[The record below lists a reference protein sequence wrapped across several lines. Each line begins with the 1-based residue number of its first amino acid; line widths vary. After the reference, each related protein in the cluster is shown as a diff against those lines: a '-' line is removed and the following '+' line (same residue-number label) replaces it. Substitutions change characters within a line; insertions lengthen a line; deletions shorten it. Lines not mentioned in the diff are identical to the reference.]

1 VTLEDVQQR
10 QDHRQLAIDEVGISG
25 IRYPVVVWDRQQG
38 KQDTVGE
45 FTMSVDLAAD
55 VKGAHLSRFVEV
67 LHEHAAGE
75 VAPHSVA
82 ALVATLRTRLHAS
95 RARVEIGFPFFVR
108 CQAPISGA
116 AALMDY
122 QCTLV
127 GESRHAQ
134 FTWSL
139 TVRVPVTSVCPCSK
153 AISDYGAHNQ
163 RGYLTVTVR
172 PATTEVG
179 PAADIWIDDLID
191 LAEASASAPVRPL
204 VKRPD
209 ERHLTMMAFD
219 NPVFVEDMVRNVA
232 DTLRQDDRVA
242 WFSVEAVNDESIHNH
257 AAYAR
262 ISSATDG
269 SSASAPGGR

>member
-1 VTLEDVQQR
+1 MTLQDVQQQR
-10 QDHRQLAIDEVGISG
+10 DHRQLPIDEVGISG

-38 KQDTVGE
+38 KQETVAE
-45 FTMSVDLAAD
+45 FAMSVDLSAD

-67 LHEHAAGE
+67 LHEYAAGE
-75 VAPHSVA
+75 VAPRSMA
-82 ALVATLRTRLHAS
+82 TFVATLRSRLHAD
-95 RARVEIGFPFFVR
+95 RACVEIQFPFFVR
-108 CQAPISGA
+108 RSAPVSGA
-116 AALMDY
+116 VAVMDY
-122 QCTLV
+122 QCTLAA
-127 GESRHAQ
+127 HARGAQ
-134 FTWSL
+134 STWSL

-163 RGYLTVTVR
+163 RGYLTIDVQ
-172 PATTEVG
+172 PATTE
-179 PAADIWIDDLID
+179 ADLVRGLWIDDLID

-232 DTLRQDDRVA
+232 DALRGDDRVTS
-242 WFSVEAVNDESIHNH
+242 FFVEAVNDESIHNH

-262 ISSATDG
+262 IRGAG
-269 SSASAPGGR
+269 GARSASTPGGH